1 MNILDLPNTVLQ
13 KIVQNVRSVD
23 AYISL
28 YQFPQFKSIIDRTLL
43 IQREARQ
50 NITGVPSVTQELY
63 GVPVVEYIPQN
74 KYKDRY
80 LIVEYSRTT
89 SNMFIQEEGYII
101 LTIDRPFSFGYRNPS
116 GVPLELFDS
125 NRWPTDFWHNVL
137 REEIYLPSHTKII
150 CSIDVINRPYMH
162 IGSYEEIRGMTARV
176 DAPKLKQLVVS
187 PQYGYAHI
195 LAKIQAP
202 NLQFFHMGVNQRN
215 FRNLERLNDFPKLQV
230 LSLTFT
236 DAPNC
241 PPMKTICIDDLELR
255 ELKVF
260 KLMVESTYSV
270 DIANCSFPK
279 LTMFQTKDKNPG
291 IKSILNSIF
300 GSSGSLKEF
309 SINSSSPLNLWNLI
323 VEGVQKLS
331 ITGLFPMKR
340 GSEIDEIHTDRDL
353 KELELSQASYLHQ
366 LTEIE
371 NLEKLTILTWHGPK
385 WKLKKEY
392 ENVLKIFSIL
402 GAPWKLKFF
411 TISVR
416 VENSK
421 IGDFVSQLNYLEEML
436 HDKPKRPLKYK
447 VYPSGNKHMVYKLMF
462 DVSKLV
468 DRQPANQN
476 IQFEPF
482 ENIFHRG

>member
-63 GVPVVEYIPQN
+63 DVPVVEYIPQN
-74 KYKDRY
+74 KRKVILYSP
-80 LIVEYSRTT
+80 LIDHSHLSIVTH
-89 SNMFIQEEGYII
+89 
-101 LTIDRPFSFGYRNPS
+101 L

-125 NRWPTDFWHNVL
+125 NRWPTEFWHNVL

-176 DAPKLKQLVVS
+176 DAPKLKQLVVC

-215 FRNLERLNDFPKLQV
+215 FRNLERLNDFPKLQYHW
-230 LSLTFT
+230 
-236 DAPNC
+236 
-241 PPMKTICIDDLELR
+241 
-255 ELKVF
+255 VF
-260 KLMVESTYSV
+260 AHEK
-270 DIANCSFPK
+270 
-279 LTMFQTKDKNPG
+279 
-291 IKSILNSIF
+291 
-300 GSSGSLKEF
+300 
-309 SINSSSPLNLWNLI
+309 
-323 VEGVQKLS
+323 
-331 ITGLFPMKR
+331 

-402 GAPWKLKFF
+402 GAPWKLKLF

-421 IGDFVSQLNYLEEML
+421 ISDFVSQLNYLEEMI

-462 DVSKLV
+462 DVNKLV
-468 DRQPANQN
+468 DRQPVNHN